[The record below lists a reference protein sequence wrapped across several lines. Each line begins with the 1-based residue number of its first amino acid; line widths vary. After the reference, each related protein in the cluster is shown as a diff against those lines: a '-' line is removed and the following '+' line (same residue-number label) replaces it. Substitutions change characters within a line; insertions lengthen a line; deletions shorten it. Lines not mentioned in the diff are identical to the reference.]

1 MSRIEDAIENAM
13 KKRGKVLAPAVGVAE
28 LPLQM
33 LPDDAVQPGK
43 DPVRIS
49 RANPNL
55 IALNNSGKPEIAEEY
70 RKLKSVIV
78 RYSKKEGFKNT
89 FVVTSSL
96 GMEGKSL
103 TALNIAVTMA
113 QEYDHTVLL
122 VDADIRKP
130 SIGKYLGIEACRG
143 ITDCLIDGVDL
154 GDAII
159 KTDIGRLSFLP
170 AGKTVDN
177 PVELLSSQKMKN
189 IITEIKTRYSN
200 RYIIIDTPP
209 ILPFADTRTLCSLT
223 DGVVFVVRERS
234 ASSDNIKEAL
244 ELLGGSNILG
254 VIYNAATVGPGRS
267 NHYYGY

>member
-1 MSRIEDAIENAM
+1 MSRIEDAIESAM
-13 KKRGKVLAPAVGVAE
+13 KRRGAGFAPASGVAE
-28 LPLQM
+28 IEAQQEYP
-33 LPDDAVQPGK
+33 ARPGK
-43 DPVRIS
+43 EAVRIN
-49 RANPNL
+49 RDNPNL
-55 IALNNSGKPEIAEEY
+55 IAINTSGKPEIAEEY
-70 RKLKSVIV
+70 RKLKSIIV
-78 RYSKKEGFKNT
+78 RYSKNEGFRNT

-130 SIGKYLGIEACRG
+130 SIASYLGIEAARG
-143 ITDCLIDGVDL
+143 VTDCLIDGVDL

-159 KTDIGRLSFLP
+159 KTDIGKLSFLP
-170 AGKTVDN
+170 AGKRVDN

-209 ILPFADTRTLCSLT
+209 ILPFAETRTLSLLA
-223 DGVVFVVRERS
+223 DGVVFVVRES
-234 ASSDNIKEAL
+234 CASESNIKEAF
-244 ELLGGSNILG
+244 ELLGGSNLLG
-254 VIYNAATVGPGRS
+254 VVYNAATVGPGRS

>member
-1 MSRIEDAIENAM
+1 MSRIEDAIESAM
-13 KKRGKVLAPAVGVAE
+13 KKRGGGLAPAAGVAE
-28 LPLQM
+28 MASEPHH
-33 LPDDAVQPGK
+33 DDAAQPGK
-43 DPVRIS
+43 EAVMINRD
-49 RANPNL
+49 NPNL
-55 IALNNSGKPEIAEEY
+55 IALGNGGKPEIAEEY
-70 RKLKSVIV
+70 KKLKSVIV

-103 TALNIAVTMA
+103 TALNIAVSMA

-130 SIGKYLGIEACRG
+130 SLGKYLGIEATLG
-143 ITDCLIDGVDL
+143 ISDCLIDGVDL

-170 AGKTVDN
+170 AGKRVDN

-189 IITEIKTRYSN
+189 IITEIRTRYSN

-209 ILPFADTRTLCSLT
+209 ILPFAETRTLCSLT

-234 ASSDNIKEAL
+234 ASENNIKEAL
-244 ELLGGSNILG
+244 ELLSGSNILG